1 MRQSKEEEQHLDST
15 LRARAA
21 DLLDS
26 WSKVAEFQERNSARL
41 RYQPYEGGAGPA
53 LLRTPLDPLGSD
65 LQPVQDARKFKA
77 PRSLRD
83 VEPSVNLWL
92 KRLDGSVIELA
103 PEGDEE

>member
-1 MRQSKEEEQHLDST
+1 M
-15 LRARAA
+15 A

-26 WSKVAEFQERNSARL
+26 WCKVAEFQQNNSARL

-65 LQPVQDARKFKA
+65 LQPTKDARKFKA

-92 KRLDGSVIELA
+92 KRLDNTIIELPA
-103 PEGDEE
+103 DVTSATAG